1 MAGIGEVCSLP
12 TIKFHQQKRTHR
24 ADTKKSKGERQEYPD
39 RPVFEQLLPTSAFNR
54 KTQPHAG
61 NHEENWDVVSS
72 FLKLQK
78 EFHLEPAQNF
88 VPNEWINRNQCL
100 ETFPPKHNVDGMFAA
115 RLRKIC

>member
-1 MAGIGEVCSLP
+1 MSARQLKILNNMSKYLKVNGVLVYSTCS
-12 TIKFHQQKRTHR
+12 I
-24 ADTKKSKGERQEYPD
+24 
-39 RPVFEQLLPTSAFNR
+39 
-54 KTQPHAG
+54 